1 MENQS
6 CRSEFGTLSLICFPF
21 ATVDTG
27 DSNDLFVIQANRK
40 MRAFSAFLSL
50 SAILFALVAG
60 GVDDEEEKLP
70 TKCHVCKHLV
80 QELYDELERSGK
92 SNEVFHTGQ
101 IFQEKRKEIN
111 YRKSE
116 VRLNEALENA
126 CTNVLDY
133 KVHKDKIKA
142 LRYEKKESTTFNTLK
157 GLKKRGVKVELGFPD
172 EMWDTPDAEVT
183 RLKSRCEMM
192 VESYEDDLTEWYW
205 NHQDENLTN
214 WLCIERVLNPGE
226 DDCLNISETEKT
238 GEDGLGHQKEGQGQ
252 REGGQDKKGKQKK
265 GQKSKTKEK
274 EKRSGRTKT
283 KPNED
288 DSEKIQRLIREQAEE
303 QANRQS
309 ERKKER
315 GRGRMNE
322 KKRNKFIMRLQEIED
337 VDRLRREL
345 RKIRTREMT
354 EDDYAEVEP
363 WERDIESSIPD
374 DARRDMRR
382 RRFERMEDVDDLQR
396 ELQTRIIDL
405 EDGEFG
411 NHFLK
416 QNSLVFRELLERFM
430 TEAEEIRDPSE
441 LRKRIDDIDALTV
454 ILRGG
459 RNPEHWRN
467 RLRAHHTDE
476 L

>member
-1 MENQS
+1 MKKYIKN
-6 CRSEFGTLSLICFPF
+6 G
-21 ATVDTG
+21 
-27 DSNDLFVIQANRK
+27 
-40 MRAFSAFLSL
+40 SA
-50 SAILFALVAG
+50 
-60 GVDDEEEKLP
+60 
-70 TKCHVCKHLV
+70 
-80 QELYDELERSGK
+80 
-92 SNEVFHTGQ
+92 
-101 IFQEKRKEIN
+101 
-111 YRKSE
+111 
-116 VRLNEALENA
+116 
-126 CTNVLDY
+126 
-133 KVHKDKIKA
+133 KIDG
-142 LRYEKKESTTFNTLK
+142 S
-157 GLKKRGVKVELGFPD
+157 KKRGVKCSI
-172 EMWDTPDAEVT
+172 AEC
-183 RLKSRCEMM
+183 LK
-192 VESYEDDLTEWYW
+192 
-205 NHQDENLTN
+205 
-214 WLCIERVLNPGE
+214 
-226 DDCLNISETEKT
+226 ISETEKT
-238 GEDGLGHQKEGQGQ
+238 GEDGPGHQKEGKH
-252 REGGQDKKGKQKK
+252 KKGEKP
-265 GQKSKTKEK
+265 KTKKK
-274 EKRSGRTKT
+274 EKPSGRTKT

-288 DSEKIQRLIREQAEE
+288 DSEKIQRLIREQAKE

-315 GRGRMNE
+315 AGGRMNE
-322 KKRNKFIMRLQEIED
+322 RKRNKLQMRLQEIDD

-382 RRFERMEDVDDLQR
+382 RRFERMEDVDDLKR

-441 LRKRIDDIDALTV
+441 LKKRIDDIDALTV

-459 RNPEHWRN
+459 RNLEHWRN
-467 RLRAHHTDE
+467 RPRAHHTDE

>member
-1 MENQS
+1 M
-6 CRSEFGTLSLICFPF
+6 G
-21 ATVDTG
+21 
-27 DSNDLFVIQANRK
+27 K
-40 MRAFSAFLSL
+40 MRR
-50 SAILFALVAG
+50 VKG
-60 GVDDEEEKLP
+60 REEE
-70 TKCHVCKHLV
+70 
-80 QELYDELERSGK
+80 
-92 SNEVFHTGQ
+92 
-101 IFQEKRKEIN
+101 RKGVETM
-111 YRKSE
+111 RRWMMKSE
-116 VRLNEALENA
+116 MEEKKKGDL
-126 CTNVLDY
+126 
-133 KVHKDKIKA
+133 KKDKNGSAKIDG
-142 LRYEKKESTTFNTLK
+142 SI
-157 GLKKRGVKVELGFPD
+157 KRGVKCSI
-172 EMWDTPDAEVT
+172 AE
-183 RLKSRCEMM
+183 
-192 VESYEDDLTEWYW
+192 
-205 NHQDENLTN
+205 
-214 WLCIERVLNPGE
+214 
-226 DDCLNISETEKT
+226 CLNISETEKA
-238 GEDGLGHQKEGQGQ
+238 GEDGPGHQKEDQGQ
-252 REGGQDKKGKQKK
+252 MEGGQDKKGKEKK
-265 GQKSKTKEK
+265 GQTSKTKEK

-288 DSEKIQRLIREQAEE
+288 DSEKIQRLIREQAKE

-322 KKRNKFIMRLQEIED
+322 RKRNKLQMRLQEIDD

-382 RRFERMEDVDDLQR
+382 RRFERMEDVDDLKR

-441 LRKRIDDIDALTV
+441 LKKRIDDIDALTV